1 MKLNI
6 EIKGDIAIVKLEG
19 DHLDAST
26 HAKFVQQLKP
36 VTDQYSKIIF
46 DISDLQ
52 FIDSSGIGVILGTM
66 RRARAT
72 GGDVKLAS
80 PTDAISSIF
89 NLVRMNRLINVITT
103 VEEAIASFGPQQ

>member
-1 MKLNI
+1 MKLNT
-6 EIKGDIAIVKLEG
+6 EIRGDVAIVKIEG

-36 VTDQYSKIIF
+36 VTDQYSKIVF
-46 DISDLQ
+46 DISGLQ

-80 PTDAISSIF
+80 PTDSITSIF
-89 NLVRMNRLINVITT
+89 NLVRMSRLINIIPT
-103 VEEAIASFGPQQ
+103 VEEALASFSQ

>member
-1 MKLNI
+1 MKLNT
-6 EIKGDIAIVKLEG
+6 EIKGDVAIVRIDG

-46 DISDLQ
+46 DIGSLE

-72 GGDVKLAS
+72 GGDVKLAC
-80 PTDAISSIF
+80 PTEAVTSIF
-89 NLVRMNRLINVITT
+89 NLVRMSRLINIVPTID
-103 VEEAIASFGPQQ
+103 EAVAGFGQ

>member
-1 MKLNI
+1 MKLNT

-26 HAKFVQQLKP
+26 HAKFIQQLKP
-36 VTDQYSKIIF
+36 VTDQYSKIVF
-46 DISDLQ
+46 DISQLQ

-72 GGDVKLAS
+72 GGDVKLAC
-80 PTDAISSIF
+80 PTDSITSIF
-89 NLVRMNRLINVITT
+89 NLVRMNRLINIIPSVD
-103 VEEAIASFGPQQ
+103 EAVAGFEQ